1 MYEEGANSVKS
12 KRVGLCI
19 VILILIGIVIVGV
32 ALVKS
37 LGEKKFGLK
46 ESVSFFE
53 NISDFAV
60 VSSGEPDELTK
71 AFLKKVEYRIINI
84 DKKNKTAS
92 VEVKVPII
100 SNQLSDILDG
110 LEIENEE
117 VDYEELKQTAEDR
130 LASAIE
136 SAQTEFDTE
145 IITFS
150 IEKIDGD
157 YKLVATEEWNE
168 FLIRNLEDM
177 YRGYLKT
184 LIGGM
189 TNEVPE

>member
-1 MYEEGANSVKS
+1 M
-12 KRVGLCI
+12 
-19 VILILIGIVIVGV
+19 
-32 ALVKS
+32 
-37 LGEKKFGLK
+37 
-46 ESVSFFE
+46 
-53 NISDFAV
+53 
-60 VSSGEPDELTK
+60 
-71 AFLKKVEYRIINI
+71 
-84 DKKNKTAS
+84 
-92 VEVKVPII
+92 KVPII